1 MLGTGV
7 DPGTVPGTGA
17 EGGTEVGAG
26 GIVMLV
32 GDGGDTNA
40 LLSDRPSYAES
51 EELLLI
57 PAVDL

>member
-1 MLGTGV
+1 M
-7 DPGTVPGTGA
+7 
-17 EGGTEVGAG
+17 GAG
-26 GIVMLV
+26 GIVLLV
-32 GDGGDTNA
+32 GDGGDANA